1 MTTVIGELIG
11 TTTLLGFGS
20 SVTGVSLIGGTI
32 NTTTIAN
39 MAFSMPRDG
48 TLTSLAA
55 YFSTTVALSLVGTT
69 VTLTAQLY
77 ASSTPNNVFF
87 PIPGAVVVLS
97 PTLTGNIGIGAISS
111 GITSGLNIP
120 IAAGTRLLM
129 VFAADVTAGID
140 IATTVTG
147 FASAGA
153 SII

>member
-77 ASSTPNNVFF
+77 ASTTPNNVFF

>member
-48 TLTSLAA
+48 TISSVAA

-77 ASSTPNNVFF
+77 ASSTPDNVFF
-87 PIPGAVVVLS
+87 PIPGAIVTLS
-97 PTLTGNIGIGAISS
+97 PTLSGVVGIGSISS
-111 GITSGLNIP
+111 GLTMGLNIP

-140 IATTVTG
+140 VATTITG
-147 FASAGA
+147 FASAGVA
-153 SII
+153 IL

>member
-20 SVTGVSLIGGTI
+20 SVIGVSLIGGTI

-77 ASSTPNNVFF
+77 ASTTPNNVFF

>member
-20 SVTGVSLIGGTI
+20 SVTGVSLIGNSI

-48 TLTSLAA
+48 TITSMAA

-77 ASSTPNNVFF
+77 ASTTPDNVFF
-87 PIPGAVVVLS
+87 PIPGAIVTLS
-97 PTLTGNIGIGAISS
+97 PTLTGVVGIGSISD
-111 GITSGLNIP
+111 GLTTGLNIP
-120 IAAGTRLLM
+120 VSAGTRLLM

-140 IATTVTG
+140 IATTITG
-147 FASAGA
+147 FASAGV
-153 SII
+153 SIL

>member
-48 TLTSLAA
+48 TISSLAA

-77 ASSTPNNVFF
+77 ASAAPDNTFF
-87 PIPGAVVVLS
+87 PIPGAIVTLS
-97 PTLTGNIGIGAISS
+97 PTLTGIVGIGSISN
-111 GITSGLNIP
+111 GLTTGLNIP
-120 IAAGTRLLM
+120 IAARTRLLM

-140 IATTVTG
+140 VATTITG
-147 FASAGA
+147 FASAGL
-153 SII
+153 SIL